1 MARVEKTVF
10 ISYRRT
16 NVPWAL
22 AIYQHL
28 THHGFDVF
36 FDYQSVTSGDFEQ
49 VILESIKARA
59 HFIVLLTPSALE
71 RCSEPGDWFR
81 REIETA
87 LATQRNIVPLMLEGF
102 DFTTPVL
109 AQHLTGKLGGLKS
122 YNALRVPAE
131 YFDEAM
137 ARLRERYL
145 NVPLD
150 AVVHRLS
157 ANVRETVK
165 IQQAAARV
173 ARNVEQ
179 IELTAQQW
187 FEQGYKTKDVDEQI
201 HCYTE
206 AIRLNPDYAH
216 AYNNRGL
223 ARYAKDDLDAALKDY
238 TEAIRLNPDYATAY
252 LNRGAAYAKD
262 DLDLA
267 LEDYAEA
274 IRLNPDYARAY
285 FNRAQIWRQKG
296 DRRAAIADFQKYL
309 NLREGTR
316 SGDQA
321 TVVKFIRDLKR
332 LLGFSW
338 R

>member
-1 MARVEKTVF
+1 MERIEKTVF

-36 FDYQSVTSGDFEQ
+36 FDYQSIASGDFEQ
-49 VILESIKARA
+49 IILESIKARA

-102 DFTTPVL
+102 EFTTPVL

-157 ANVRETVK
+157 ANVRKTVK

-216 AYNNRGL
+216 AY
-223 ARYAKDDLDAALKDY
+223 
-238 TEAIRLNPDYATAY
+238 I
-252 LNRGAAYAKD
+252 NRGAAYAKD

-321 TVVKFIRDLKR
+321 TVVKFIRDLK
-332 LLGFSW
+332 
-338 R
+338 